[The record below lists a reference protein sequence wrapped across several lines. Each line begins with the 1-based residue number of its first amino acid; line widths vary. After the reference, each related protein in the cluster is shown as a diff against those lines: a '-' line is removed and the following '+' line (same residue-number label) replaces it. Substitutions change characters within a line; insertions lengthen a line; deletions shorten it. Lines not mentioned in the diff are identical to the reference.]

1 MGNEVPVEETDNAE
15 AVLREKVRVHAETGR
30 CAVCVWGG
38 AEQWF
43 RVRRGEGLSGGART
57 LSFKQQEPVRIY
69 KRRRELI
76 IYVVLEDQLVQ

>member
-1 MGNEVPVEETDNAE
+1 M
-15 AVLREKVRVHAETGR
+15 HAENGR
-30 CAVCVWGG
+30 SAVCVWGG

-43 RVRRGEGLSGGART
+43 RVRRRGAGVGEGLSEGART
-57 LSFKQQEPVRIY
+57 LSFKKQEPVRIY